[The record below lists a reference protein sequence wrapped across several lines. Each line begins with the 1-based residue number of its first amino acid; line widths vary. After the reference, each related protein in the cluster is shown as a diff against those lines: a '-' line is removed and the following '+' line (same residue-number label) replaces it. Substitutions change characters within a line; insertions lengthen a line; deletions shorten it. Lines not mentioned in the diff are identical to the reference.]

1 MADEKRVKRLAR
13 KVVQENL
20 KKAAVIA
27 CEAEH
32 DFESA
37 QLMPP
42 EMASEVRWM
51 ARAKEARAEKLLRHA
66 ARFAAAHSI
75 STVMVPGQA
84 KVAPVIVTKLA
95 NRKGRGGIPGPSA
108 VNHDTQTAI
117 RRVAS
122 DL

>member
-84 KVAPVIVTKLA
+84 KVGPVIIK
-95 NRKGRGGIPGPSA
+95 KGRGGRPGPGA
-108 VNHDTQTAI
+108 VNNDTNTTS

-122 DL
+122 AV